1 MRMNLNICG
10 LLLAGSS
17 LVQGQAAPVVA
28 GTDKDIPL
36 SKVEH
41 KNRAPVSKDILHVK
55 LPKPVEAKL
64 ENGATV
70 LILEDHRLPTISV
83 QLLIQGAGGLFDADD
98 RAGLASTVAAM
109 MKEGTTTLNS
119 RQVSEGIDDL
129 GATLFFTAGFGTADA
144 VVSASGLSENF
155 DQWFA
160 LMINTLQTANFP
172 DGELQKLK
180 QRQITGLKQQRAQSS
195 FLANEM
201 FRKAVY
207 GKHPASIVT
216 ATAASLQAMTSD
228 ELKAWRDQRYVPQNA
243 ILAIAGD
250 VNAKTLIPKLNRM
263 TATWK
268 KTDYRAVTP
277 PAPKAAEGR
286 RVYLIDRPN
295 SVQTNLVLGN
305 LAIDRANPDFIALTV
320 LNRILGGGAASRLFT
335 NLREEKSYTY
345 GAYSRFQASELVGP
359 FSASSEVRTAV
370 TDGAMTEF
378 LKELNRIRD
387 EKVPAAELEQAQHSL
402 VSAFAL
408 SLEQPS
414 EVLSYETTRKRF
426 GLPENYWDT
435 YPARIAAVTADD
447 IERVAKKYII
457 PANLQIVAVGDAS
470 KIKTVMEKYGPVT
483 VYNSDGMP
491 VAQ

>member
-1 MRMNLNICG
+1 VKRTRTIHATI
-10 LLLAGSS
+10 LAGAA
-17 LVQGQAAPVVA
+17 LLHAQAPA
-28 GTDKDIPL
+28 GSDKDVPL
-36 SKVEH
+36 SKVER
-41 KNRAPVSKDILHVK
+41 KNRAPLSKEVLHVK
-55 LPKPVEAKL
+55 LPKPIESKL
-64 ENGATV
+64 DNGVSV
-70 LILEDHRLPTISV
+70 LILEDHRLPTVSV
-83 QLLIQGAGGLFDADD
+83 QLLLQGAGGVFDPAD
-98 RAGLASTVAAM
+98 RAGLASVVGAM

-119 RQVSEGIDDL
+119 RQISEAIDDL
-129 GATLFFTAGFGTADA
+129 GATLFFNAGFGTTDA
-144 VVSASGLSENF
+144 RVSASGLSENF

-160 LMINTLQTANFP
+160 LMMNTLETANFP

-180 QRQITGLKQQRAQSS
+180 QRQLTGLKQQRTQAS
-195 FLANEM
+195 FLATEM

-207 GKHPASIVT
+207 GKYPAAIVS
-216 ATAASLQAMTSD
+216 ATPASLQAITSD

-250 VNAKTLIPKLNRM
+250 VNAKTLLPKLNRM
-263 TATWK
+263 TAGWK
-268 KTDYRAVTP
+268 KTDSRAVTP
-277 PAPKAAEGR
+277 DLPKFAEGR
-286 RVYLIDRPN
+286 KVYLVDRPN
-295 SVQTNLVLGN
+295 SVQTNLMMGN
-305 LAIDRANPDFIALTV
+305 LAIDRINPDFAALTV
-320 LNRILGGGAASRLFT
+320 LNRVLGGGGGSRLFI

-345 GAYSRFQASELVGP
+345 GAYSGFQASELVGP
-359 FSASSEVRTAV
+359 WVATSEVRTAV

-426 GLPENYWDT
+426 GLPQNYWDT
-435 YPARIAAVTADD
+435 YPARIAAVTAED

-470 KIKTVMEKYGPVT
+470 KIKTVMEKYGSVT
-483 VYNSDGMP
+483 VYNSDGLP
-491 VAQ
+491 VAK

>member
-1 MRMNLNICG
+1 M
-10 LLLAGSS
+10 
-17 LVQGQAAPVVA
+17 
-28 GTDKDIPL
+28 
-36 SKVEH
+36 
-41 KNRAPVSKDILHVK
+41 
-55 LPKPVEAKL
+55 
-64 ENGATV
+64 
-70 LILEDHRLPTISV
+70 
-83 QLLIQGAGGLFDADD
+83 
-98 RAGLASTVAAM
+98 
-109 MKEGTTTLNS
+109 
-119 RQVSEGIDDL
+119 
-129 GATLFFTAGFGTADA
+129 
-144 VVSASGLSENF
+144 
-155 DQWFA
+155 
-160 LMINTLQTANFP
+160 
-172 DGELQKLK
+172 
-180 QRQITGLKQQRAQSS
+180 
-195 FLANEM
+195 
-201 FRKAVY
+201 
-207 GKHPASIVT
+207 
-216 ATAASLQAMTSD
+216 
-228 ELKAWRDQRYVPQNA
+228 
-243 ILAIAGD
+243 
-250 VNAKTLIPKLNRM
+250 
-263 TATWK
+263 
-268 KTDYRAVTP
+268 
-277 PAPKAAEGR
+277 
-286 RVYLIDRPN
+286 
-295 SVQTNLVLGN
+295 
-305 LAIDRANPDFIALTV
+305 

-435 YPARIAAVTADD
+435 YPARIAAITADD